1 MRSMQNWK
9 PVRAPLAGAVML
21 AGLVLAGARAGAQRA
36 DDAWMSEAEMSAA
49 FAGVTLEGK
58 YGDGRPFHERY
69 RADGRVE
76 YEERRLTSG
85 GNWSVKAGSF
95 CTIYDGDASGGCFR
109 VKKVGGN
116 CYEFYFVARTETEA
130 QRDPRRPAWTAR
142 GSVVGK
148 PGICQEES
156 TV

>member
-1 MRSMQNWK
+1 MQISK
-9 PVRAPLAGAVML
+9 PVRTTLAGAAVL
-21 AGLVLAGARAGAQRA
+21 AGLALASAGAGAQRA
-36 DDAWMSEAEMSAA
+36 DDAWMSEAELSAA

-76 YEERRLTSG
+76 YEESRLTTG
-85 GNWSVKAGSF
+85 GNWSVRAGTF

-130 QRDPRRPAWTAR
+130 QRDPRRPTWTAR

-156 TV
+156 SV